1 MKKHSAA
8 LIMAA
13 FATLTVVTIPLATA
27 NPLQSR
33 NNVFCAR
40 SSPAMANTPEA
51 RARYEASEQRYRAC
65 MERARLAGQPAPV
78 SKPKCQGSGCP
89 TAVER

>member
-1 MKKHSAA
+1 MKRYSTYALVAIAA
-8 LIMAA
+8 VTGATIAA
-13 FATLTVVTIPLATA
+13 AQVRPNA
-27 NPLQSR
+27 
-33 NNVFCAR
+33 VFCAR
-40 SSPAMANTPEA
+40 SSSAMATTPEA

>member
-8 LIMAA
+8 MAMAA
-13 FATLTVVTIPLATA
+13 FATLTAATVPLANA

-65 MERARLAGQPAPV
+65 LERARQNGQDVPKDKPTCKSGECGRAAP
-78 SKPKCQGSGCP
+78 
-89 TAVER
+89 R